1 MEIATG
7 LSRKDRVWKNREVS
21 WDEFVKRCAATT
33 RTQETVAEYR
43 KMTRARRDDI
53 KDIGGFVAGN
63 LKDGR
68 RKNGCVNYR
77 TALTLDLDHAVP
89 GIWDAVQ
96 MMIENRCLMYSTHKS
111 TREEPRVRLVIP
123 FSRKVSADEYP
134 AISRLIARDIGIE
147 MVDET
152 SHEPARLMYWPSTS
166 QDGEFLFRVQEG
178 PLLDPDVVLKRYTD
192 WRDTS
197 QWPMSSRE
205 AEVVNRTL
213 KKQQDPLEKPGPVGA
228 FCRAYTV
235 TEAIDTFLSDVYAP
249 SKMSGRYDY
258 IPADSSAGVVIYEDK
273 FAYSHHATDP
283 VSGRLLNAF
292 DLVRLHKFGEEDGRV
307 KEDTPVNRLPSYKAM
322 AKFALQD
329 EKVKRTLARERQEE
343 ANAEFTDG
351 GDDDAWQEMLEL
363 DEGGRVKE
371 SLTNFVLI
379 IGHDP
384 HLSQICYNEQR
395 CGVDVRDDTDLPWK
409 PLKPG
414 WADADMAG
422 LAAYIDRVYGI
433 FSQNKLKQALLAVA
447 SSRSFH
453 PIKEAFE
460 ALQKWDGKE
469 RLDRLLV
476 DYLGAADTPY
486 TRAVTRKTLVAAV
499 ARIYEPGKKFDYI
512 LVLTGPQGIGKST
525 LFAKL
530 GGKYFSDSLAISD
543 MRDKT
548 GAEKL
553 QGYWI
558 LELSELN
565 GIKKMDVET
574 VKSFIS
580 RTDDKYRA
588 SYGTVVESH
597 PRQCVIVGTS
607 NNQEFLRDITGNRR
621 FWPVEVTG
629 EGPKKPWELDKDT
642 IDQIW
647 AEALFRYQEGEPMVL
662 TGKEAVEASQKQKNA
677 MESDDRE
684 GLVRVYLDTP
694 LPSDWSQMDLSARRE
709 YLMDRDGITPK
720 GTERRNL
727 VCTQEIWS
735 ECFGRDPAMMKKTDA
750 YELNAI
756 MRKIEGWQR
765 FQGNKSGK
773 VRFAIY
779 GPQYAYERSEE
790 GKEENTGGKAVPAW
804 TTMDPSEGLSEDP
817 SEGSSEAPSGDA
829 GTEI

>member
-7 LSRKDRVWKNREVS
+7 LSRRDKVWKNTDIS
-21 WDEFVKRCAATT
+21 WDDFVKRCSTTT
-33 RTQETVAEYR
+33 RTQETLAEYR
-43 KMTRARRDDI
+43 KMTRARRDNI

-63 LKDGR
+63 LKNGR
-68 RKNGCVNYR
+68 RKNGFVNYR

-96 MMIENRCLMYSTHKS
+96 MMIENKCLMYSTHKS
-111 TREEPRVRLVIP
+111 TKAEPRVRLVIP
-123 FSRKVSADEYP
+123 FSRKVTADEYP
-134 AISRLIARDIGIE
+134 AISRMIAKDIGIE

-152 SHEPARLMYWPSTS
+152 SHEPSRLMYWPSTS
-166 QDGEFLFRVQEG
+166 IDGEFIFEQQDG
-178 PLLDPDVVLKRYTD
+178 PLLDPDAVLSRYTD
-192 WRDTS
+192 WHDTS

-205 AEVVNRTL
+205 TEVVHRSI
-213 KKQQDPLEKPGPVGA
+213 KKQQDPLTKTGPVGA

-235 TEAIDTFLSDVYAP
+235 SEAIDTFLSDVYAP
-249 SKMSGRYDY
+249 SRMEGRYDY
-258 IPADSSAGVVIYEDK
+258 IPADSSAGVVIYDDK

-292 DLVRLHKFGEEDGRV
+292 DLVRLHKFGDEDRNA
-307 KEDTPVNRLPSYKAM
+307 KEDTPANRLPSYKAM

-329 EKVKRTLARERQEE
+329 EKVKLTLAEERQEQ
-343 ANAEFTDG
+343 ASADFSDDG
-351 GDDDAWQEMLEL
+351 GDDDPSWQSQLEL
-363 DEGGRVKE
+363 DDAGHVKD
-371 SLTNFVLI
+371 SLTNYVLI

-384 HLSQICYNEQR
+384 RLSQICYNEHR

-433 FSQNKLKQALLAVA
+433 FSQTKLKPALLAVA

-460 ALQKWDGKE
+460 ALPEWDGTE
-469 RLDRLLV
+469 RVDSLLV

-499 ARIYEPGKKFDYI
+499 ARIYEPGRKFDTI

-525 LFAKL
+525 FFAKL
-530 GGKYFSDSLAISD
+530 GGQYFSDSLAISD

-574 VKSFIS
+574 VKSFIT

-588 SYGTVVESH
+588 SYGVAVESH
-597 PRQCVIVGTS
+597 PRQCIIVGTS
-607 NNQEFLRDITGNRR
+607 NNQGFLRDITGNRR
-621 FWPVEVTG
+621 FWPVEVSG
-629 EGPKKPWELDKDT
+629 EGPKKPWDLDQDT
-642 IDQIW
+642 IQQIW
-647 AEALFRYQEGEPMVL
+647 AETLIRYQEGESLLL
-662 TGKEAVEASQKQKNA
+662 TGKAAQEASEHQKDA

-684 GLVRVYLDTP
+684 GLVRVYLDTL
-694 LPSDWSQMDLSARRE
+694 LPDNWKEMGLSERRE
-709 YLMDRDGITPK
+709 FLMSDESITPK
-720 GTERRNL
+720 GTEPRKL

-735 ECFGRDPAMMKKTDA
+735 ECFGRDPATMRKSDA
-750 YELNAI
+750 YEINAI
-756 MRKIEGWQR
+756 MKRIEGWHR
-765 FQGNKSGK
+765 FEGNKSGK
-773 VRFAIY
+773 VRFPIY

-790 GKEENTGGKAVPAW
+790 EKSEPDEGESGRKS
-804 TTMDPSEGLSEDP
+804 DPSEG
-817 SEGSSEAPSGDA
+817 
-829 GTEI
+829 

>member
-7 LSRKDRVWKNREVS
+7 LSRKDRVWKNSDVS
-21 WDEFVKRCAATT
+21 WEDFAERCSATT

-63 LKDGR
+63 LKEGR
-68 RKNGCVNYR
+68 RRNGYVNYR

-89 GIWDAVQ
+89 GIWDVIQ
-96 MMIENRCLMYSTHKS
+96 MMVENRCLMYSTHKS
-111 TREEPRVRLVIP
+111 TKEEPRGRLVIP
-123 FSRKVSADEYP
+123 FARKVTADEYP
-134 AISRLIARDIGIE
+134 AISRLIAKDIGIE

-166 QDGEFLFRVQEG
+166 RDGEFFFAQQDG
-178 PLLDPDVVLKRYTD
+178 PLLDPDAVLERYTD
-192 WRDTS
+192 WRDSS

-205 AEVVNRTL
+205 TEVVHRSI
-213 KKQQDPLEKPGPVGA
+213 KKQQDPLKKPGPVGA
-228 FCRAYTV
+228 FCRTYTV

-258 IPADSSAGVVIYEDK
+258 IPADSSAGVVIYDDR
-273 FAYSHHATDP
+273 FAFSHHATDP

-292 DLVRLHKFGEEDGRV
+292 DLVRLHRYGEEDTKA
-307 KEDTPVNRLPSYKAM
+307 KEDTPANRLPSYKAM
-322 AKFALQD
+322 AAFVLRDDRVRQ
-329 EKVKRTLARERQEE
+329 TLAKERMRQ
-343 ANAEFTDG
+343 ADADFSDDSSDSDG
-351 GDDDAWQEMLEL
+351 SDITWQRQLEL
-363 DEGGRVKE
+363 DEGGRVKD

-384 HLSQICYNEQR
+384 HLAEICYNEHR
-395 CGVDVRDDTDLPWK
+395 CGVDIRDDTALPWK

-414 WADADMAG
+414 WADADMAS
-422 LAAYIDRVYGI
+422 LAAYIDRAYGI

-447 SSRSFH
+447 SGRSFH
-453 PIKEAFE
+453 PIREAFD
-460 ALQKWDGKE
+460 ALPEWDGTE
-469 RLDRLLV
+469 RADTLLT

-525 LFAKL
+525 FFAKL
-530 GGKYFSDSLAISD
+530 GGQYFSDSLAISD

-588 SYGTVVESH
+588 SYGVAVESH
-597 PRQCVIVGTS
+597 PRQCIIVGTS
-607 NNQEFLRDITGNRR
+607 NQQGFLRDITGNRR

-629 EGPKKPWELDKDT
+629 LGAKKPWDLDKDT
-642 IDQIW
+642 IRQIW
-647 AEALFRYQEGEPMVL
+647 AETLIRYQEGEPLLL
-662 TGKEAVEASQKQKNA
+662 TGKEAEEASERQKDA

-684 GLVRVYLDTP
+684 GLVREYLDTP
-694 LPSDWSQMDLSARRE
+694 LPDDWKDMDLSARRE
-709 YLMDRDGITPK
+709 YLMSGDDVRPK
-720 GTERRNL
+720 ETGQRTL

-735 ECFGRDPAMMKKTDA
+735 ECFGRDPAAMRKADA
-750 YELNAI
+750 YEINAI
-756 MRKIEGWQR
+756 MKRIEGWHR
-765 FQGNKSGK
+765 FEGTKSGK
-773 VRFAIY
+773 IRFPIY
-779 GPQYAYERSEE
+779 GPQYAYERSRGKKSRQEE
-790 GKEENTGGKAVPAW
+790 GASGCKAIQ
-804 TTMDPSEGLSEDP
+804 L
-817 SEGSSEAPSGDA
+817 
-829 GTEI
+829 